1 MNVVVVEDHSVLLHG
16 LTDILE
22 NKLDDPFIKGFC
34 TPAKAELETNW
45 TEVDL
50 LITDL
55 EFKNDESGLDLSKRL
70 RERFPKLRIIAY
82 STHKIFSILNE
93 LKKNGFNSYVCK
105 EMPVKELLLSI
116 DKVMQQSSKV
126 FYESNSYKSF
136 MHERK
141 VVEKKVFTS
150 NYERNVSLTPTEKL
164 VCKKIS
170 ENPQVANIDLAIDL
184 KMELNTLK
192 KHITSI
198 YKKLGVKSKEGIFLY
213 ANQSIDC
220 NN

>member
-1 MNVVVVEDHSVLLHG
+1 MNVVIVEDHSVLLYG

-22 NKLDDPFIKGFC
+22 DKLDDPLIKGFC

-45 TEVDL
+45 TETDL

-55 EFKNDESGLDLSKRL
+55 EFKNDESGLDLTKRL
-70 RERFPKLRIIAY
+70 RSQFPKLRIIAY
-82 STHKIFSILNE
+82 STHKILSILNG

-105 EMPVKELLLSI
+105 EMPVKELLVSI
-116 DKVMQQSSKV
+116 DKVMQQTPKV
-126 FYESNSYKSF
+126 FYESNSYKTF

-141 VVEKKVFTS
+141 LVEEKMFAS
-150 NYERNVSLTPTEKL
+150 SYERNVSLTPTEKL

-170 ENPQVANIDLAIDL
+170 QNPQITNLDLAIDL
-184 KMELNTLK
+184 KIELNTLK

-198 YKKLGVKSKEGIFLY
+198 YKKLGVKSKEGIIFSSSL
-213 ANQSIDC
+213 DC
-220 NN
+220 KK